1 MDRYKHLYWVGAN
14 KNLGQL
20 ANQKAKSKKV
30 TSKVVDLSNID
41 TCQTTLAETEIGDVW
56 GIGRR
61 WAARLQMQGI
71 HTAQDFVRMDRWLVR
86 NMMGVVG
93 LRTAE
98 ELNGT
103 SCLNLE
109 KLTPNKQSLC
119 ISRSFEKTIRAYA
132 ELEKHIHYFTNRV
145 DKKLRRSGLI
155 TSAISIFVQ
164 GNLFRKELRNI
175 QIT

>member
-61 WAARLQMQGI
+61 WAARLQM
-71 HTAQDFVRMDRWLVR
+71 
-86 NMMGVVG
+86 
-93 LRTAE
+93 
-98 ELNGT
+98 
-103 SCLNLE
+103 
-109 KLTPNKQSLC
+109 
-119 ISRSFEKTIRAYA
+119 
-132 ELEKHIHYFTNRV
+132 
-145 DKKLRRSGLI
+145 
-155 TSAISIFVQ
+155 
-164 GNLFRKELRNI
+164 
-175 QIT
+175 